1 MAPRESLKIV
11 GADETSAGH
20 DQVRPSAPARA
31 TVSLVELLELDR
43 IDSDR
48 FRTSVTVDEPYPLFG
63 GQAAAQAL
71 WAAGQTVVRGRVPH
85 SLHGYFVRPG
95 VASAPIEY
103 QVFIERNG
111 RSFSSRQ
118 VVAEQDGEI
127 VFTMLASF
135 HAEEDGPEAQM
146 REIPAVPR
154 PEDAPRHRIPRLVSY
169 EGKRVEQQYPHD
181 ELLTRYWARCTD
193 DLRGDRL
200 LNACALAYLSD
211 NSAGIAALDTD
222 THWSG
227 ASLDH
232 AVWFQRPVDAG
243 QWMLADLVP
252 VTVARGRGW
261 YTGSLFQREGALI
274 ASLAQETVFR
284 AGSGLYYPH
293 GA

>member
-1 MAPRESLKIV
+1 MA
-11 GADETSAGH
+11 ADKPTDVDDEA
-20 DQVRPSAPARA
+20 RPSTRGRA
-31 TVSLVELLELDR
+31 EVSLVELIELDR
-43 IDSDR
+43 RDSDR
-48 FRTSVTVDEPYPLFG
+48 FRTRVAVDEPYPLFG
-63 GQAAAQAL
+63 GQVAAQAL
-71 WAAGQTVVRGRVPH
+71 WAAGQTVVRSRVPH

-95 VASAPIEY
+95 VASAPIDY

-127 VFTMLASF
+127 LFTMLASF
-135 HAEEDGPEAQM
+135 HADADGPEAQV
-146 REIPAVPR
+146 REMPFVPR
-154 PEDAPRHRIPRLVSY
+154 PQDAAPHQIPRLVSY
-169 EGKRVEQQYPHD
+169 EGRRVEQRYPHQ

-222 THWSG
+222 THRSG

-232 AVWFQRPVDAG
+232 AIWFHRPVDAG
-243 QWMLADLVP
+243 QWTLVDLLP

-261 YTGSLFQREGALI
+261 YTGSLFDREGALI
-274 ASLAQETVFR
+274 ATLAQETVFR
-284 AGSGLYYPH
+284 EGSGLYYPH
-293 GA
+293 GV